1 MTRFFK
7 IILATALISLLFCTA
22 SAAPSLISETA
33 VLMDADTGQVLYDK
47 NMHTQK
53 HPASITKIATVIC
66 GLENGSLSDKITMSE
81 TAVFSVSRNSSHIAL
96 DVDEE
101 LTLEEASYA
110 ALLVSANEAC
120 NGIAEHCGGSIEN
133 FVSMMNET
141 ARKAGAENTNFVNA
155 NGLRDPNHLTTAY
168 DMACITRY
176 ALRNDDFRRIFGTFK
191 YTMAPTNKQPEER
204 PWSNQHYMIS
214 DPAFYYEGV
223 IGGKVGY
230 TTDALCTLV
239 TAAERDGRTLIAVV
253 MKSPQDYD
261 RYKDTK
267 ALFDYGFDNFD
278 TITVTNSDLPT
289 DKNYRLDGDI
299 NVSVPKGTSAESLNV
314 SVTDED
320 GAYFAVIS
328 DEYGTELLRIP
339 CTVANDN
346 EAHNERNGVFTLTA
360 EKEQRKISPFAVVG
374 LVILSIIGLFALF
387 ILAIIIRKKI
397 YRARRRRRRR
407 RMQQMQ
413 RMQQSQQRRR

>member
-1 MTRFFK
+1 MTRFLKTIF
-7 IILATALISLLFCTA
+7 AAALVFLLFCTA
-22 SAAPSLISETA
+22 SAAPSLISESA

-66 GLENGSLSDKITMSE
+66 GLENGNLSDKITMSE
-81 TAVFSVSRNSSHIAL
+81 NAVFSVSRNSSHIAL
-96 DVDEE
+96 DVGEE

-120 NGIAEHCGGSIEN
+120 NGIAEHCGGTIEN

-141 ARKAGAENTNFVNA
+141 ARAAGAKNTSFVNA
-155 NGLRDPNHLTTAY
+155 NGLRNENHLTTAY

-176 ALRNDDFRRIFGTFK
+176 ALRNDDFRKIFGTYK
-191 YTMAPTNKQPEER
+191 YKMAPTNKQPEER
-204 PWSNQHYMIS
+204 PFVNQHYMIS
-214 DPAFYYEGV
+214 DPALLYDGF

-253 MKSPQDYD
+253 MRSPRDYD
-261 RYKDTK
+261 RYTDTK
-267 ALFDYGFDNFD
+267 ALLDYGFENFYTL
-278 TITVTNSDLPT
+278 TITNSDLPT
-289 DKNYRLDGDI
+289 DKDYRLEKNI
-299 NVSVPKGTSAESLNV
+299 EISVPKDTSSKDLSISAKEEGGEHFIVV
-314 SVTDED
+314 SAPTGEELVT
-320 GAYFAVIS
+320 V
-328 DEYGTELLRIP
+328 P
-339 CTVANDN
+339 CTVADK
-346 EAHNERNGVFTLTA
+346 ETVHVFSPPPKS
-360 EKEQRKISPFAVVG
+360 EKKMSPFAVLG
-374 LVILSIIGLFALF
+374 LVVLAILLLLIFLVL
-387 ILAIIIRKKI
+387 LLVLVIIIRKKI

-413 RMQQSQQRRR
+413 QRRR

>member
-1 MTRFFK
+1 MTRFLK
-7 IILATALISLLFCTA
+7 IILAVALVSLLFCTV
-22 SAAPSLISETA
+22 SAAPSLISESA

-47 NMHTQK
+47 NMHTQR

-66 GLENGSLSDKITMSE
+66 GLENGNLSDKITMSD
-81 TAVFSVSRNSSHIAL
+81 TAVWSVSRNSSHIAL
-96 DVDEE
+96 DVGEE

-120 NGIAEHCGGSIEN
+120 NGIAEQCGGSIEN
-133 FVSMMNET
+133 FVSIMNET
-141 ARKAGAENTNFVNA
+141 ARKAGAQNTNFVNA

-214 DPAFYYEGV
+214 DPAFHYEGV

-261 RYKDTK
+261 RYHDTE

-278 TITVTNSDLPT
+278 TITITNSDLPT
-289 DKNYRLDGDI
+289 DRKYHLDGAL
-299 NVSVPKGTSAESLNV
+299 NVTVAKGTSKESLKI
-314 SVTDED
+314 STREED
-320 GAYFAVIS
+320 GAFFAVIS
-328 DEYGTELLRIP
+328 DETGKELLKTP
-339 CTVANDN
+339 CSVEEETKKENDKEGDGN
-346 EAHNERNGVFTLTA
+346 FILTSD
-360 EKEQRKISPFAVVG
+360 KRGLSPFAVISI
-374 LVILSIIGLFALF
+374 VILSIILLFALF

-397 YRARRRRRRR
+397 YRAMRKYRRR
-407 RMQQMQ
+407 RMQQ
-413 RMQQSQQRRR
+413 RRRR